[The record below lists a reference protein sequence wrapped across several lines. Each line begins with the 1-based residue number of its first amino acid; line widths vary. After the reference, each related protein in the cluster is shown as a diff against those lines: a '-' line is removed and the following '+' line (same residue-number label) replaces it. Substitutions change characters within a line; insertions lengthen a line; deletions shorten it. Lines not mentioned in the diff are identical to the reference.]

1 MMSSPVEQSPPRLLT
16 PGIQEQTPAYF
27 CRLLWHYI
35 DALPMEGVAVSHE
48 LHFFIRQEACHCR
61 LACVQDGPRYHHRW
75 DMQLF
80 SATDLLPTEII
91 VYTVGER
98 QIMCLPEELP
108 ALQAHYGD

>member
-48 LHFFIRQEACHCR
+48 LHFFIRQEACQPASLR
-61 LACVQDGPRYHHRW
+61 PRR
-75 DMQLF
+75 
-80 SATDLLPTEII
+80 
-91 VYTVGER
+91 
-98 QIMCLPEELP
+98 P
-108 ALQAHYGD
+108 ALPSPLGHAII